1 VNLDPVCL
9 VKAKAKRA
17 RVPVV
22 IVKCNTAT
30 RAGCQAQVRTAAASR
45 TLGSGTEVPGDGEVI
60 SEPTTVRPKKRRK
73 RFRTNLRL
81 RLNARGREL
90 LRQGDL
96 NAVVVVTIP
105 ERNSASEQLAIL
117 LKALRRRR

>member
-1 VNLDPVCL
+1 
-9 VKAKAKRA
+9 
-17 RVPVV
+17 
-22 IVKCNTAT
+22 
-30 RAGCQAQVRTAAASR
+30 
-45 TLGSGTEVPGDGEVI
+45 VI

-90 LRQGDL
+90 VRQGDL